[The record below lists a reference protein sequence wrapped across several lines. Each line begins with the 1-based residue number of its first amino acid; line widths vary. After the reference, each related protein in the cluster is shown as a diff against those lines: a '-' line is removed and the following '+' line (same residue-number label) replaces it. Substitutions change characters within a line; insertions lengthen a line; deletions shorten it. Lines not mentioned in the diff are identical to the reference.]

1 MLKSVHRSLFSTMNP
16 SAAKKGPKTS
26 ARKPAPK
33 STRDV
38 DTTQFVNTTPK
49 GEKKGCYSFILIHWA
64 LYIFLDLSQPMAAGY
79 NPIAVESAWYE
90 WWLAQ
95 GFFKPEYKLPFA
107 KDETFVIPAPPPN
120 VTGSLHIGHGLTI
133 AIQDTLIRWYVSF
146 LSLSSQV
153 DSFCSQEPY
162 AGKEN
167 TFRPWIRSC
176 RHLNPKR
183 SRETFTQD
191 SRKDET

>member
-1 MLKSVHRSLFSTMNP
+1 MLKAIHRSLFSTM
-16 SAAKKGPKTS
+16 SKAS

-38 DTTQFVNTTPK
+38 DTTQFINTTPK
-49 GEKKGCYSFILIHWA
+49 GEKKGYYSFIVLIHW
-64 LYIFLDLSQPMAAGY
+64 LYISSLDLSQPMAAGY

-133 AIQDTLIRWYVSF
+133 AIQDTLVRWYVDF
-146 LSLSSQV
+146 LYFFMRRKLIF
-153 DSFCSQEPY
+153 FCS
-162 AGKEN
+162 
-167 TFRPWIRSC
+167 
-176 RHLNPKR
+176 
-183 SRETFTQD
+183 
-191 SRKDET
+191 